1 MAWYH
6 VFNYEND
13 ADRYMRME
21 AEKNRRYSSRV
32 AASKSS
38 MFKPDL
44 SIKRTEPMPKPE
56 PYQYKAEEYDYN
68 TVEKQYAYNRT
79 TIFKDLKEPDFNKT
93 VKEKTL
99 KPPKIFGTLLFN
111 IGAKPLARPKKVYKF
126 KTIDSSSGAEV
137 ITQQK
142 EIEVCGENESNYYYL
157 TKNGLQSVAKQE
169 VSDSPIDSNTLRL
182 KFMQQ
187 INEQAKSMAR
197 HMNDGE
203 IKQREVPL
211 TEKAGGF
218 LEETKDTAKSFMGGV
233 GYQLSTPLRAA
244 ADFLTNK
251 ESPQNLRTALQTVL
265 YELDPTKQIVSD
277 PLKKPWGGL
286 EKNKGYIHDPEY
298 YKEMKL
304 ELKDGK
310 LTEESKQ
317 KLADFNKMAD
327 EMEKHP
333 WPKGYSKET
342 DAMAA
347 GASKAE
353 IAAAREEDKKDTIKA
368 LMGKS
373 KDYEMDLKENV
384 AMTLG
389 ELTGIVLEFIV
400 LDKVGAMAAGV
411 SKSKIAAHIIKNL
424 ITGGSF
430 GILETLKKRDAKAK
444 DYIRNAAKE
453 AAFFI
458 AGEGAVKGIEKG
470 IGPTRT
476 LLGTL
481 GKKATRGLG
490 FGTAGA
496 AAALPFMTKEERTPE
511 NIAMMIATGIG
522 FEVGGEVIS
531 RSARKLKPKFS
542 AKPATAFEKKFNL
555 DASLRGISTKTRKG
569 MAFNTTRKLLDEIGA
584 KIKAKIG
591 SSDSRKIIEYYS
603 TKYNLAPADVKIT
616 VDKTLRGESKF
627 ARVEFKKED
636 GIVKEIE
643 VRVNSSKSENE
654 IIAGLRHEIEHV
666 IDKQK
671 GYKKPMRDVIIEKP
685 ETLREYMEKG
695 GHHKEYKNFEIDYLE
710 NIYNS
715 EVKEKAVDTARKI
728 QLREKIKN
736 TTGKKQQEL
745 VKEFKMIKQRERE
758 RMGLDVIP
766 EGSSLANEK
775 LQARN
780 RQITEAS
787 NLPIYIKPREATKSK
802 IKNMWNKFYTHV
814 FNRQHAIDKT
824 GKKVKMTSQNYVKHH
839 ATSNYIN
846 TENLVTRTGEKLG
859 NKSLKD
865 VLVAPKGFQAEYESY
880 LFHKH
885 HIGRMKNKKPVLFKT
900 NADGKKE
907 AISIAE
913 AKEIIKMYEKQF
925 PQFKKHAEDLYQFID
940 DFMRE
945 WAVDGGLLTER
956 EYQKIRYLYPDYVPT
971 FRDFESM
978 GLDTRTKIIKV
989 KPLKEAVGGDD
1000 PLLPIMESLPFQIQ
1014 KIVRAE
1020 RRNQIGQELITAIL
1034 YDKKAM
1040 QPFAQVVNTEKLGK
1054 HKAELLSKINE
1065 FSNKE
1070 FSIGEL
1076 SKKFDE
1082 MLITGDKIKGNYM
1095 IVMEGGKPITLK
1107 INDKNLWN
1115 ALANIQNANT
1125 ANKVELTKILN
1136 KHVTNK
1142 FKSVVTV
1149 YNPFF
1154 AVRNIARDIPTAY
1167 IQGSVSNPFT
1177 FGANII
1183 NAFKSRLIKDDL
1195 YQKFKALGGT
1205 SSNITDV
1212 EHVLQG
1218 RKNVTKKVLDLLFKF
1233 LNFFGDVSETVPR
1246 LAEFK
1251 HVYKKSLRSGM
1262 AEAQAAKEAL
1272 YMSSEV
1278 TINFSRGGDV
1288 TKSLDAIF
1296 PYINAGTQGVDKW
1309 VRSLFIEGIGKGNF
1323 KPVAKALGVTTV
1335 PTVVFYFLN
1344 NYLWDKDAYN
1354 DIPDYAKDTYYLV
1367 PVDDNHY
1374 FRIPKTRE
1382 NGFIFSTLFERL
1394 ERHFIQKDPDAFKG
1408 LGETFVKTYLDPI
1421 TQVSKGGF
1429 PGPLITITSGNNK
1442 DYFGRDIEPLSAVLS
1457 KKSKRYITKENTS
1470 KASKALA
1477 PLLEKIGFSPA
1488 QADYLIQSYGGV
1500 IADFVLAVNDS
1511 EDSWI
1516 NKAMRTTH
1524 WFHDTRYGGK
1534 AQSKIYEDKDEAARA
1549 VSDFEEEHNLVELK
1563 QNLRAEGKA
1572 TKFINMEIRKQLGA
1586 VLWKQYQEL
1595 KDKRKELNS
1604 SD

>member
-1 MAWYH
+1 MAWYD
-6 VFNYEND
+6 VFEYENE
-13 ADRYMRME
+13 ADKYINR
-21 AEKNRRYSSRV
+21 EKELEHKYQIEKAGQKSMLYKPNLSAPTKKAYTPSRNEYS
-32 AASKSS
+32 
-38 MFKPDL
+38 PQT
-44 SIKRTEPMPKPE
+44 IE
-56 PYQYKAEEYDYN
+56 Q
-68 TVEKQYAYNRT
+68 QYAFNRVT
-79 TIFKDLKEPDFNKT
+79 VFKDLKEPDFKT
-93 VKEKTL
+93 TL
-99 KPPKIFGTLLFN
+99 KENTIKPGKSFGSYLAKFN
-111 IGAKPLARPKKVYKF
+111 ARPLLKAKKVYKF
-126 KTIDSSSGAEV
+126 KTIDYDSGASV

-142 EIEVCGENESNYYYL
+142 EIEVFGENEHNYYYV
-157 TKNGLQSVAKQE
+157 TKDGIKSVSKQE
-169 VSDSPIDSNTLRL
+169 VSDVPLDPNTLRL

-187 INEQAKSMAR
+187 MNDQAKKIAR
-197 HMNDGE
+197 LGNDGS
-203 IKQREVPL
+203 ISQRKESFGEKVGNFFGEV
-211 TEKAGGF
+211 
-218 LEETKDTAKSFMGGV
+218 KDTASSFIGGF
-233 GYQLSTPLRAA
+233 GYEATAPFRAA
-244 ADFLTNK
+244 GDFLTNK
-251 ESPQNLRTALQTVL
+251 ESPQMLRTAFQTL
-265 YELDPTKQIVSD
+265 LEEIDPTGIVPD
-277 PLKKPWGGL
+277 PVTNPWGGL

-298 YKEMKL
+298 YKDLKL
-304 ELKDGK
+304 QLKDGK
-310 LTEESKQ
+310 LTKDSEK

-353 IAAAREEDKKDTIKA
+353 ISAAREEDKEDTIKA
-368 LMGKS
+368 LMGKG
-373 KDYEMDLKENV
+373 KNYEMDLKEKIG
-384 AMTLG
+384 MTLG
-389 ELTGIVLEFIV
+389 ELAAIVMEFIV
-400 LDKVGAMAAGV
+400 LDKVGAAATGV
-411 SKSKIAAHIIKNL
+411 TKSKIAAHIIKNA
-424 ITGGSF
+424 ITGGSY
-430 GILETLKKRDAKAK
+430 GILETLKKRDAEAK

-458 AGEGAVKGIEKG
+458 AGEGAVKGVEKG
-470 IGPTRT
+470 IGPTRS

-481 GKKATRGLG
+481 GKKATRGAG
-490 FGTAGA
+490 FGTAGTI
-496 AAALPFMTKEERTPE
+496 AALPFMTKEERTPE
-511 NIAMMIATGIG
+511 NIAMMIASGIG
-522 FEVGGEVIS
+522 FEVGGEGLQRGFKKI
-531 RSARKLKPKFS
+531 KPKAS
-542 AKPATAFEKKFNL
+542 TITKEATAFEKEFKL
-555 DASLRGISTKTRKG
+555 DTSLKGVNNKVRKS
-569 MAFNTTRKLLDEIGA
+569 MAYNTSKKLLDTIGS

-591 SSDSRKIIEYYS
+591 SSEPKKIMEYYIDKYKLASKDTKII
-603 TKYNLAPADVKIT
+603 

-636 GIVKEIE
+636 GVVKEIE
-643 VRVNSSKSENE
+643 IRINKSKSENE
-654 IIAGLRHEIEHV
+654 IVAGIRHEIEHI

-671 GYKKPMRDVIIEKP
+671 GYKKPMRDVLIEKP
-685 ETLREYMEKG
+685 KTLREYMEKG
-695 GHHKEYKNFEIDYLE
+695 MHHKEYKNFEIDYLE
-710 NIYNS
+710 NIYKN

-736 TTGKKQQEL
+736 TTGEKQKQL
-745 VKEFKMIKQRERE
+745 VQEFKAIKQRERE
-758 RMGLDVIP
+758 RMGLDIVP

-787 NLPIYIKPREATKSK
+787 NLPVYIKPREKAKSK
-802 IKNMWNKFYTHV
+802 ISRMWDKFYTHV
-814 FNRQHAIDKT
+814 FNRQQGIDKT
-824 GKKVKMTSQNYVKHH
+824 GKRVKMTSQNYVKHH

-846 TENLVTRTGEKLG
+846 TENLVSRTGDKIG
-859 NKSLKD
+859 DKSLKD

-880 LFHKH
+880 LLHRH
-885 HIGRMKNKKPVLFKT
+885 HIGRMANKKPVLFKT
-900 NADGKKE
+900 NAEGKEE
-907 AISIAE
+907 AIPIAE
-913 AKEIIKMYEKQF
+913 AKEIVKMYEEQF
-925 PQFKKHAEDLYQFID
+925 PQLKKHAEDLYQFID

-956 EYQKIRYLYPDYVPT
+956 EYQKMRYLYPDYVPT
-971 FRDFESM
+971 FRDIESM
-978 GLDTRTKIIKV
+978 GLDAKTKVIKV
-989 KPLKEAVGGDD
+989 KALKEATGGDD
-1000 PLLPIMESLPFQIQ
+1000 PILPLMESLPFQIQ

-1034 YDKKAM
+1034 YDKEAM
-1040 QPFAQVVNTEKLGK
+1040 APFAQVVNTEKLGK

-1082 MLITGDKIKGNYM
+1082 MLITGNKIKGNFM

-1107 INDKNLWN
+1107 INDKGLWD
-1115 ALANIQNANT
+1115 ALATIQNANT
-1125 ANKVELTKILN
+1125 ANKVEITKLIN

-1183 NAFKSRLIKDDL
+1183 GALKDRLLKNEM

-1205 SSNITDV
+1205 SSNITNV
-1212 EHVLQG
+1212 EDALREKG
-1218 RKNVTKKVLDLLFKF
+1218 AIKKIVEPIFKF

-1272 YMSSEV
+1272 YMSGEV

-1296 PYINAGTQGVDKW
+1296 PYINAGTQGIDKW

-1335 PTVVFYFLN
+1335 PTIVFYFLN
-1344 NYLWDKDAYN
+1344 NYIWGKEAYN

-1367 PVDDNHY
+1367 PAWDGHY
-1374 FRIPKTRE
+1374 WRIPKTRE
-1382 NGFIFSTLFERL
+1382 NGFLFSTLFERL

-1408 LGETFVKTYLDPI
+1408 LGDTFLKTYLDPV
-1421 TQVSKGGF
+1421 TQVAKGGF
-1429 PGPLITITSGNNK
+1429 FGPIITITSGNNK
-1442 DYFGRDIEPLSAVLS
+1442 DYFGRDIEPLSARLS
-1457 KKSKRYITKENTS
+1457 KKSKRYITKESTS
-1470 KASKALA
+1470 EASKALA
-1477 PLLEKIGFSPA
+1477 PLLEKIGWSPA
-1488 QADYLIQSYGGV
+1488 QADYLIQSYAGI

-1516 NKAMRTTH
+1516 NKAKRGSH
-1524 WFHDTRYGGK
+1524 LFHDTRYGGK
-1534 AQSKIYEDKDEAARA
+1534 AQSKIYGDKDKAAQA
-1549 VSDFEEEHNLVELK
+1549 VADFEEENGIAK
-1563 QNLRAEGKA
+1563 IKADAKAEGIKS
-1572 TKFINMEIRKQLGA
+1572 TKLINHRIMEQLGNS
-1586 VLWKQYQEL
+1586 LWSEYQAL
-1595 KDKRKELNS
+1595 KEKKKELNKIE
-1604 SD
+1604 